1 MQKPLHFL
9 TSLLRKAAAC
19 VLTLCVA
26 APLVH
31 AQVQAQVHAQSAAP
45 SSASAT
51 AAAPALSIDAIQAAR
66 LLPGEAIVLD
76 GSLSHPA
83 WQRAPVHSR
92 FIGRDPVFGADPPQ
106 RTHVQVLFNERA
118 LYVGVTAFDTRPHE
132 MRAPMVRADQVNRTQ
147 DFVVVYIDAIGTKRA
162 AQFFRVNAA
171 GSMGDGLHTA
181 ADDNE
186 DFSPDFDW
194 DAAVQ
199 RTLPASTNPQ
209 LPTTGWTAVFRLPF
223 ASLRFAPGQQDWRI
237 MVGRRLPR
245 EQFHMVTSVPVPRDV
260 PSFIANMQPLQGVV
274 LPADSQFLTVRPSV
288 TVRREKPAG
297 GDSETK
303 ATASLDVKWRPMAQA
318 VVDATIRPDF
328 SQVALDVPQLAGN
341 SRFALYY
348 PEKRPFFFESAD
360 LLRTPTEAFYTRS
373 YTEPRWGLRGTW
385 RSTSWAGTA
394 LALDDKGG
402 GLVLLPGVYGTDAVT
417 QPASRALAARA
428 RSDGGQLQWGG
439 VVASRQYTAG
449 RGDNTVLGPDV
460 EWDVTEGLRMRG
472 QWLHASTTAQPNAA
486 GGLTKG
492 APITGDRVLLR
503 AQHQGEKTEGNL
515 TLEDVTGGFRHDS
528 GFANQAG
535 VRKGFGFAAYN
546 WGAVGPFNQFFSN
559 FEFGRTTDRRT
570 GEVVSQT
577 LRPGIWTT
585 GASNLEW
592 WAEWYAQ
599 SRVRTAPGAP
609 LLNENYLATGLL
621 FTPAAWFPML
631 DAKLTWGQIADRSAT
646 AVRPG
651 GTFNL
656 TTKLR
661 PLASLELE
669 TTASTA
675 WLRAN
680 GQRTYGETAL
690 QLLAVW
696 HFNAQHNLR
705 AIVDSTSL
713 RRLQER
719 DASGAVAVAADR
731 STGSTQSLT
740 YAWRESAGT
749 VLYVGAS
756 SSRQGGSSPRSSEMF
771 VKLQVD
777 MDEAL
782 ERWRRR

>member
-1 MQKPLHFL
+1 MQKPLH
-9 TSLLRKAAAC
+9 LLCQAAAC
-19 VLTLCVA
+19 VWALCLA
-26 APLVH
+26 APLAW
-31 AQVQAQVHAQSAAP
+31 AQNTAP
-45 SSASAT
+45 VV
-51 AAAPALSIDAIQAAR
+51 APATLAIEAIQAVR
-66 LLPGEAIVLD
+66 LLPGESIVLD

-92 FIGRDPVFGADPPQ
+92 FIGRDPVFGAQPPQ
-106 RTHVQVLFNERA
+106 PTHVQVLFNERA
-118 LYVGVTAFDTRPHE
+118 LYVGVTAFDSRPHE
-132 MRAPMVRADQVNRTQ
+132 MRAPMVRTDQVNRTQ

-171 GSMGDGLHTA
+171 GSTADGLHTA

-194 DAAVQ
+194 DAAVTQ
-199 RTLPASTNPQ
+199 TVSHTFSATPAAG

-237 MVGRRLPR
+237 MVGRRMPR
-245 EQFHMVTSVPVPRDV
+245 EQFHMISSVPIPRDV
-260 PSFIANMQPLQGVV
+260 PSFIHNMQPLQGVQ
-274 LPADSQFLTVRPSV
+274 LPQDTQFLTVRPSV
-288 TVRREKPAG
+288 TLRREKPAELPP
-297 GDSETK
+297 DNRATTK
-303 ATASLDVKWRPMAQA
+303 TTASLDVKWRPMAQA
-318 VVDATIRPDF
+318 VVDATISPDF

-402 GLVLLPGVYGTDAVT
+402 GLVLLPGVYGTDAVA

-439 VVASRQYTAG
+439 VVASRQYSDG

-460 EWDVTEGLRMRG
+460 EWAIADGWHLRS
-472 QWLHASTTAQPNAA
+472 QWLHASSTAQPNLE
-486 GGLTKG
+486 GKLTK
-492 APITGDRVLLR
+492 AKAINGDRVLLR

-515 TLEDVTGGFRHDS
+515 TLEDITSGFRHDS
-528 GFANQAG
+528 GFANQSG
-535 VRKGFGFAAYN
+535 VRKLFGFGAYN
-546 WGAVGPFNQFFSN
+546 WGAIGPFNQFFSN
-559 FEFGRTTDRRT
+559 FEFGRTTDRST

-577 LRPGIWTT
+577 LRPGIFTT

-599 SRVRTAPGAP
+599 SQLRTAPGAA
-609 LLNENYLATGLL
+609 LLNENYLASGLM
-621 FTPAAWFPML
+621 FTPAAWFPL
-631 DAKLTWGQIADRSAT
+631 FNARVNLGRIADTT
-646 AVRPG
+646 ASQVRPG

-661 PLASLELE
+661 PLAALELE
-669 TTASTA
+669 TTANTA
-675 WLRAN
+675 WLQAN
-680 GQRTYGETAL
+680 GKRTYSETAL

-713 RRLQER
+713 RRLAEPGLN
-719 DASGAVAVAADR
+719 GAAGVQAQR
-731 STGSTQSLT
+731 SKGSTQSLT

-756 SSRQGGSSPRSSEMF
+756 SARQTSQGSSSAPRSQELF

-782 ERWRRR
+782 ERWRRK